1 MVIFLHFQNHLNEAL
16 LNTEFSSFKIDLI
29 NYSIFFISPTYQ
41 GIFCSP
47 SSQVKL
53 DTKSQMSGD
62 EGTGKEFQI

>member
-53 DTKSQMSGD
+53 DTKSHMSGD